1 MWRTDSLEK
10 TLMLGKIE
18 GRRRRGWQ
26 RMRWLDGITDLMDMS
41 LSKPPEFVMGREAG
55 RAAVPGVTKIHTW
68 LSDWTELYHFIFP
81 PTVHSLQPMDNACQ
95 NPLSV
100 EFSRQEYWSG
110 LPFPLPGHLPRDQ
123 TQVSYISCINRC
135 VLYHE
140 CHLWSPYST
149 FHHGCTISYPHQ
161 QCETISV
168 SLHPS
173 QHLFFL
179 TVSLLMIVKCYVF
192 LLFIFLMISD
202 FEHFLICLL
211 AIYKSSLE
219 KLSSSMNTFNL
230 VIGLFNCR
238 NYLYILNIIL
248 LVEIRFFNIVGLP
261 RWLCGKRICL
271 PMQVTW
277 VWSRSRKIPHAVEHK
292 ACTPQLL
299 SLCSRPGELQLL
311 TPTSPRARAPQ
322 KRSQGSECVPQQW
335 ECAKWAAAHQSEE

>member
-1 MWRTDSLEK
+1 MLQSL
-10 TLMLGKIE
+10 GS
-18 GRRRRGWQ
+18 Q
-26 RMRWLDGITDLMDMS
+26 R
-41 LSKPPEFVMGREAG
+41 F
-55 RAAVPGVTKIHTW
+55 IH
-68 LSDWTELYHFIFP
+68 DWVTELNCIISYSHQQSILCNP
-81 PTVHSLQPMDNACQ
+81 WTIACQ
-95 NPLSV
+95 DPLSV

-179 TVSLLMIVKCYVF
+179 TVSLIMIVKCYVF

-219 KLSSSMNTFNL
+219 KSSSSMNTFNL

-248 LVEIRFFNIVGLP
+248 LVEIRFFNIFRLP
-261 RWLCGKRICL
+261 RWLCGQRICL

-277 VWSRSRKIPHAVEHK
+277 VWSRSRKIPHAVE
-292 ACTPQLL
+292 QQ
-299 SLCSRPGELQLL
+299 SLHTATTEPVL
-311 TPTSPRARAPQ
+311 
-322 KRSQGSECVPQQW
+322 
-335 ECAKWAAAHQSEE
+335 